1 MQNSK
6 SRGRAAAREHL
17 PYMHLWHLARAKY
30 FQTSP
35 RSLRFRST
43 HSKPWK
49 WRARSGSEQRATVQ
63 KERSPCGCRSL
74 GVWRG
79 NSVPFSALP
88 PSRSRPLH
96 LWPQLL
102 PSPPAFTLPPPLAAS
117 KILSPRSL
125 PSYTNILTART
136 KTLQLQVTK
145 DSSNN
150 GFHKCFSLPGL

>member
-1 MQNSK
+1 
-6 SRGRAAAREHL
+6 
-17 PYMHLWHLARAKY
+17 MHLWHLVQAKY

-35 RSLRFRST
+35 CSLHFRST

-49 WRARSGSEQRATVQ
+49 WRARSGSEQTATAQ
-63 KERSPCGCRSL
+63 KERSPCRCGSL

-79 NSVPFSALP
+79 NAVPFPARP

-102 PSPPAFTLPPPLAAS
+102 PSPPAFTPPPPLATS

-125 PSYTNILTART
+125 PSYINILTART

-145 DSSNN
+145 DYSNN
-150 GFHKCFSLPGL
+150 LFRKSFSLPGL

>member
-1 MQNSK
+1 MQTQVQ
-6 SRGRAAAREHL
+6 RRAAGGEHL
-17 PYMHLWHLARAKY
+17 PYMHLGTLPGLNISKRH
-30 FQTSP
+30 P
-35 RSLRFRST
+35 RLLRFRST

-74 GVWRG
+74 RVWRAMR
-79 NSVPFSALP
+79 SRSQLCPPVP
-88 PSRSRPLH
+88 PSISGPSSCPPH
-96 LWPQLL
+96 P
-102 PSPPAFTLPPPLAAS
+102 PSPYPLPLAAS
-117 KILSPRSL
+117 KILSHGVCPL
-125 PSYTNILTART
+125 YTNILTQD